1 VEISMESR
9 PHTLVLGMMD
19 PEMEAV
25 GRLGVAQRLNVVWA
39 KKGGELVRYDTMYE
53 ADWPAPSSGQ
63 LWVECSPAVGKDDI
77 DFADHHQPGDPGFGG
92 EPDKF
97 WESSSLGQVW
107 RRLKADCHPPE
118 GLQIIAAADH
128 CPHAAYIGD
137 CPGIDPGSVIAF
149 SAEQVA
155 LGTDKPLKEILQGV
169 YRYIHKFR
177 RFEPSEMH
185 GATLYRREGPALTE
199 HEWLLFRE
207 AALWH
212 GVAVISPVKNG
223 NDVWFKMAG
232 HTTTE
237 LVRAFIQGKGLDEEP
252 LERVYGDPH
261 RGYAGGLKVN
271 RAVTT

>member
-1 VEISMESR
+1 MESR

-25 GRLGVAQRLNVVWA
+25 GRLGVAERLNVLWA
-39 KKGGELVRYDTMYE
+39 KKDGELVRYDTMYE
-53 ADWPAPSSGQ
+53 ADWPEPAPGQ
-63 LWVECSPAVGKDDI
+63 LWVECSPAAGKANI
-77 DFADHHQPGDPGFGG
+77 DFVDHHQPGDPGFGG
-92 EPDKF
+92 PPDKF

-107 RRLKADCHPPE
+107 GVIRPDDSPPE
-118 GLQIIAAADH
+118 GLLIIAAADH

-155 LGTDKPLKEILQGV
+155 LSTGRPLKEILQGV
-169 YRYIHKFR
+169 YRHIHKFR
-177 RFEPSEMH
+177 KYVPSESF
-185 GATLYRREGPALTE
+185 GATLYTRDGPPLTE

-212 GVAVISPVKNG
+212 GVAVIAPVKTG
-223 NDVWFKMAG
+223 NDVWVKMAG

-237 LVRAFIQGKGLDEEP
+237 LVEEFVRSRGLNGEE

-261 RGYAGGLKVN
+261 RGYAGGLRVS
-271 RAVTT
+271 RG